1 MAEQPFLVGNKA
13 RELLRYTQRATRI
26 VSDDISRSDARKVFQ
41 KAAALEDIREMKQVC
56 TTAVHALDVREKEGF
71 TKSTFNLYGRD
82 IRETAKKILLD
93 AHAANNVN
101 FATEYDKRIE
111 KIGEVVD
118 SCSLLLEYLTLCTED
133 GIISAKKAG
142 IWTKKIT
149 DVKYPAMKWLKS
161 ERGRAESLRQ
171 EAEKK
176 RLEMLAKALQ
186 VVFAKQEQ
194 NRKLF
199 CNRGA
204 VCILTLPNGGCDL
217 RTPTTATTS
226 GLSSLMAP
234 TTTGTTTTPMV
245 FAPLRLICETSRRL
259 PKAVQQ
265 PKETASHR
273 LPMQAS
279 DKHIPLRWAIPA
291 GMQPT
296 TATANQR
303 RVKFD
308 IRRTV
313 QLRDALQC
321 VPRSPKR
328 KAQ

>member
-41 KAAALEDIREMKQVC
+41 KAAALEDIREIKQVC
-56 TTAVHALDVREKEGF
+56 TTAVHALDTREKEGF

-118 SCSLLLEYLTLCTED
+118 GCSLLLEYLTLCTED
-133 GIISAKKAG
+133 GIISTKKAG

-176 RLEMLAKALQ
+176 RH
-186 VVFAKQEQ
+186 

-199 CNRGA
+199 CNRGT
-204 VCILTLPNGGCDL
+204 VCILTLPNGGCAL

-265 PKETASHR
+265 PKETASRR